1 MSIPTANS
9 FVSQNKLLGG
19 VLGPVSFSG
28 PRSDQAL
35 FIKPDRLSSLKGEF
49 GDYLSDTQYM
59 YIISLTYN
67 SGMPVYDLDDYD
79 SVIEIIN
86 LIRTKIIE
94 KIGKPINPDK
104 PSGFE
109 YVMVLLNNISK
120 NVDEDMVWQ
129 MPSIDKIKKK
139 SEHQYKLMIEE
150 PEGKAYKG
158 KCEGRGCL
166 SDKFITY
173 AKQNRSMDEPETH
186 YAICLMCSTSFQI

>member
-19 VLGPVSFSG
+19 VLGPVLFSG

-86 LIRTKIIE
+86 LIRTKIID
-94 KIGKPINPDK
+94 KIGGRLCCKSRQFSFYVYLIATDQPDLR
-104 PSGFE
+104 FE
-109 YVMVLLNNISK
+109 CRA
-120 NVDEDMVWQ
+120 E
-129 MPSIDKIKKK
+129 
-139 SEHQYKLMIEE
+139 
-150 PEGKAYKG
+150 
-158 KCEGRGCL
+158 
-166 SDKFITY
+166 
-173 AKQNRSMDEPETH
+173 
-186 YAICLMCSTSFQI
+186 